1 MNSVTKPDHSP
12 DRANLIVARYTALE
26 GSFQDII
33 DRIGAG
39 GMFIRTKRKIALGQ
53 PIATNFSLIKF
64 KNTIQ
69 VPGRVVRID
78 PDGFAVTFT
87 QAVPGLVR
95 KEGHFPEIVQNEVVN
110 TCDPVFNRLEG

>member
-1 MNSVTKPDHSP
+1 MGSVTKPDHYP
-12 DRANLIVARYTALE
+12 DRANLIVAKYTVLE

-33 DRIGAG
+33 DKIGAG

-53 PIATNFSLIKF
+53 PIATDFPLIKF

-78 PDGFAVTFT
+78 PEGFAVTFT

-95 KEGHFPEIVQNEVVN
+95 KEGHFPEIVRNRVVKM
-110 TCDPVFNRLEG
+110 CDPLLDC